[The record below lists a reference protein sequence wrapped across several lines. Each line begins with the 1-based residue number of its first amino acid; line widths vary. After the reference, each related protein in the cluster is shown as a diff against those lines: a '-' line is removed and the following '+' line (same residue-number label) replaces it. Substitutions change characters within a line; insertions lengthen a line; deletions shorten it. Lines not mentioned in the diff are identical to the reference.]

1 MEATPYLFFKGTCRE
16 AFETYAK
23 VFGSP
28 APDLMTYANLPEA
41 DKAQMPDIPADAVM
55 HGSMKIG
62 ESLVYG
68 SDDMMGEFIPMAGCS
83 MAATL
88 PDEVATRAAF
98 ETLAEGGEVR
108 MPLMPMFWT
117 PLFGTLTDRFGI
129 RWMVMAAGEQG

>member
-1 MEATPYLFFKGTCRE
+1 MEVTPYLFFKGTCRE
-16 AFETYAK
+16 AFETYAR

-28 APDLMTYANLPEA
+28 APELMTFANLPEA
-41 DKAQMPDIPADAVM
+41 DKAQMPGVPEDAVM
-55 HGSMKIG
+55 HAALKIG
-62 ESLVYG
+62 DSLVYG

-88 PDEVATRAAF
+88 PDVPATRAAF
-98 ETLAEGGEVR
+98 EALSEGGEVR

-129 RWMVMAAGEQG
+129 RWMVMAEGAEG

>member
-23 VFGSP
+23 VFNTP
-28 APDLMTYANLPEA
+28 APELMSFSSLPEE
-41 DKAQMPDIPADAVM
+41 DKAHMPGVPDDAVM

-62 ESLVYG
+62 DSLVYG
-68 SDDMMGEFIPMAGCS
+68 SDDLMGEFTPMAGCS

-88 PDEVATRAAF
+88 PDEAATRAAF
-98 ETLAEGGEVR
+98 EALSEGGEVR
-108 MPLMPMFWT
+108 MPLAPMFWT

-129 RWMVMAAGEQG
+129 RWMVMAEGSAA